1 MAHCAGRAF
10 QHAAEGQRI
19 TGYHR
24 AGGFADIP
32 FPRAKEIRW
41 GHWARWALGLAG
53 LAILLHLTRYEHQ
66 YDARRNLVIRID
78 RWTGACKY
86 ITPWNRPYP

>member
-1 MAHCAGRAF
+1 
-10 QHAAEGQRI
+10 
-19 TGYHR
+19 
-24 AGGFADIP
+24 
-32 FPRAKEIRW
+32 
-41 GHWARWALGLAG
+41 LGLAG